1 MKFFGSLLGAE
12 EKKPKP
18 PPFTAEEKSLGIG
31 SDMVVFVKELAQVI
45 ILTLSF
51 FFFFFLLF
59 FPPRCL

>member
-45 ILTLSF
+45 ILF
-51 FFFFFLLF
+51 FFFFLFLLLF